1 MKNEMLQFI
10 IEQASKNSLDE
21 IDEEKVKK
29 LVIETEKN
37 LKSELS
43 GYATIDKPY
52 NQFYSSEVLNKEF
65 PKEKIAT
72 AVLKRAQKMRDM
84 TAYICEQ
91 EFSFGQLYD
100 NTLKYAHILKNK
112 YHVKSGDRI
121 VMDVLSTPDA
131 ICAFLAA
138 NLVGAKVR
146 PIDPIYSVEQI
157 EHILT
162 EYDPKMVIC
171 NALHYGNMKKA
182 IKDRNIPVSYTKL
195 KGYLPFVPKAKKQVI
210 NTIEHIN
217 EIKMHKSK
225 DNWSNFLDEL
235 ATVKDKEVTLEEFSS
250 YFTPNEVAT
259 IFSTSGTTG
268 EAKGVEVTNEN
279 FLSNVYKEYYSD
291 FDLNPGDS
299 LFNPMPTCS
308 SFFWYVIS
316 LAAFLGISTS

>member
-100 NTLKYAHILKNK
+100 NTLKYAHILK
-112 YHVKSGDRI
+112 
-121 VMDVLSTPDA
+121 
-131 ICAFLAA
+131 
-138 NLVGAKVR
+138 
-146 PIDPIYSVEQI
+146 
-157 EHILT
+157 
-162 EYDPKMVIC
+162 
-171 NALHYGNMKKA
+171 
-182 IKDRNIPVSYTKL
+182 
-195 KGYLPFVPKAKKQVI
+195 
-210 NTIEHIN
+210 
-217 EIKMHKSK
+217 
-225 DNWSNFLDEL
+225 
-235 ATVKDKEVTLEEFSS
+235 
-250 YFTPNEVAT
+250 
-259 IFSTSGTTG
+259 
-268 EAKGVEVTNEN
+268 
-279 FLSNVYKEYYSD
+279 
-291 FDLNPGDS
+291 
-299 LFNPMPTCS
+299 
-308 SFFWYVIS
+308 
-316 LAAFLGISTS
+316 